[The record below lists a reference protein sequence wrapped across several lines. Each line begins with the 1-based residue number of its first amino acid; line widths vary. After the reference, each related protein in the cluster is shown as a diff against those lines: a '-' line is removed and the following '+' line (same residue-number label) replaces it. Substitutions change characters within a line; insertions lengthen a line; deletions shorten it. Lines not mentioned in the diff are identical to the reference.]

1 MLTPRRPRGFTLV
14 EALVALT
21 LMLAGL
27 AGAGIVLGR
36 SIQYERESGTRR
48 TAIRLAGSLAEELRA
63 LDRELAQ
70 SIPADTPALRAWTA
84 SAIASLPAGSIAR
97 VELAPGVP
105 AQYRITIEWQVA
117 GIGVQRVV
125 LPVTT

>member
-1 MLTPRRPRGFTLV
+1 MLTGLPSRGFTLV
-14 EALVALT
+14 EALVALA

-63 LDRELAQ
+63 LDREPAE
-70 SIPADTPALRAWTA
+70 SVPADAPALRDWTE
-84 SAIASLPAGSIAR
+84 SAISSLPVGSSAR

-105 AQYRITIEWQVA
+105 AQYRITIEWPVA

>member
-1 MLTPRRPRGFTLV
+1 MLSRRPSCGFTLV
-14 EALVALT
+14 EALVALA

-48 TAIRLAGSLAEELRA
+48 AVIRLAGSLADELRA
-63 LDRELAQ
+63 LDRELVD
-70 SIPADTPALRAWTA
+70 SIPVDAPALAEW
-84 SAIASLPAGSIAR
+84 SENAIAILPAGSAAR
-97 VELAPGVP
+97 VEIAPGVP
-105 AQYRITIEWQVA
+105 AQYRITIEWPVA
-117 GIGVQRVV
+117 GLGMQRVV

>member
-1 MLTPRRPRGFTLV
+1 MLKPRASAGFTLV
-14 EALVALT
+14 EALVALA

-36 SIQYERESGTRR
+36 SVQHERESGTRR

-63 LDRELAQ
+63 LDRD
-70 SIPADTPALRAWTA
+70 PA
-84 SAIASLPAGSIAR
+84 ASLPDDSPALLAWSEAAAASLPVGAAAR
-97 VELAPGVP
+97 VEITAGSP
-105 AQYRITIEWQVA
+105 AGYRIIVEWPVA
-117 GIGVQRVV
+117 GIGMQRIV

>member
-1 MLTPRRPRGFTLV
+1 VLTRLLVRGFTLV
-14 EALVALT
+14 EALVALV
-21 LMLAGL
+21 LMLMGL

-48 TAIRLAGSLAEELRA
+48 MAIRLAGSLAEELRA
-63 LDRELAQ
+63 LDREPAGSL
-70 SIPADTPALRAWTA
+70 PADTPALRAWTE
-84 SAIASLPAGSIAR
+84 SAIASLPADSVAR
-97 VELAPGVP
+97 VDLVPGVP
-105 AQYRITIEWQVA
+105 AQYQITIEWPVA